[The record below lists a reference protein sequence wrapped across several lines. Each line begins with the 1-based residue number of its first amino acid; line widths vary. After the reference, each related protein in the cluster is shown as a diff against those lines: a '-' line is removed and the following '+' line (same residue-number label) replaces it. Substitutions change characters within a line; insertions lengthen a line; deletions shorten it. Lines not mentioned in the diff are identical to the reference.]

1 MRAKRLSPSS
11 REWLKQVRKSDRQLG
26 TWSRTK
32 LLRMEDRFFRAMAR
46 EGHQPHQEQSHDS
59 ICDRHERR

>member
-46 EGHQPHQEQSHDS
+46 GGYQPQEQSHDNS
-59 ICDRHERR
+59 IGDRRGRR